1 MYYIPI
7 VCTEKDERVVPD
19 ILLVQLR
26 HHLSNLPVHRGQGV
40 TVVAPSGRPRVP
52 PVGVL
57 RVVRVLEGVVQ
68 EEGFL
73 TVDALPDGLA
83 SLRGILLV
91 QGHEVYGLF
100 NDGGAIVERTGAE
113 VLLAAVDAGSVWME
127 ADAAWTV
134 TVGCRET

>member
-7 VCTEKDERVVPD
+7 VCTEEDERVIPY
-19 ILLVQLR
+19 ILLVQFC
-26 HHLSNLPVHRGQGV
+26 HHLPNLPVHRGQGV
-40 TVVAPSGRPRVP
+40 AVVAPSGRPRVP

-83 SLRGILLV
+83 SLRGVLLV
-91 QGHEVYGLF
+91 QGHEVNGLF
-100 NDGGAIVERTGAE
+100 DDGGAIVEGTGAE
-113 VLLAAVDAGSVWME
+113 VLLAAVDARSVWME